1 MGIVTRTITILFAAG
16 GLSVFSQA
24 PEFAQQYRQRL
35 GGAID
40 ELRTVVQEFD
50 ADAAASNL
58 TRGQA
63 LQKMLDSAEQFFHD
77 RGITMDRTIGRFE
90 SLVRQQELM
99 ERSHP
104 VTRPLFVLQ
113 SPDRKVIEGVWSQF
127 EPAVPLNVPGVVY
140 GGLGALILAAMAQMG
155 IASAREVARR
165 RRTMRKGIGKG
176 AEAGELAPAG
186 AAAGSGAPASPHR
199 PAAWPA
205 PGSGPLPQHYP
216 ESLSPAANLARRG
229 PEPLPAVAA
238 PPLDGVED
246 GPKGRG

>member
-1 MGIVTRTITILFAAG
+1 MGIVSRVVTVIFAAG

-77 RGITMDRTIGRFE
+77 RGVTMDRTIGRFDA
-90 SLVRQQELM
+90 LVRQQELM

-113 SPDRKVIEGVWSQF
+113 SPDRKVLEGVWSQF
-127 EPAVPLNVPGVVY
+127 EPAVPLNVPGAVY
-140 GGLGALILAAMAQMG
+140 GGIGALILAAMARIG
-155 IASAREVARR
+155 VASAREVARR
-165 RRTMRKGIGKG
+165 RRAMRKGVGKG
-176 AEAGELAPAG
+176 GDSGGLAQGG
-186 AAAGSGAPASPHR
+186 AAAGSGATDAPPRTAP
-199 PAAWPA
+199 WPA
-205 PGSGPLPQHYP
+205 PGAGPLPQHYP
-216 ESLSPAANLARRG
+216 ASLSARSSSALK
-229 PEPLPAVAA
+229 EAQPLPAVSA
-238 PPLDGVED
+238 PPLD